1 MSSVKESLRDIVDQ
15 LPDECTWDEVMD
27 RIYVR
32 QKIEA
37 GLADETTGQTVSH
50 QEVFNK
56 YKSDAS

>member
-15 LPDECTWDEVMD
+15 LSDECTWDEVMD

-37 GLADETTGQTVSH
+37 GLADETRGRTVSH
-50 QEVFNK
+50 QDVFGK